1 MPALRQR
8 LLKPIDN
15 RFAGVVIYGKST
27 VVGPVSLRCQTEP
40 CTNRRPAASLLL
52 LKLKTAVKFLIVC
65 VNILIHTTRDI
76 VILLLKSDIS
86 AVMHIYACNRN
97 GLIFGYFRRINL
109 QICNITLRRADL
121 SDIVGARLQ
130 SVEDGLPVA
139 ARLF

>member
-1 MPALRQR
+1 FLGERKATVAVVVYRNLLCAAGPFSYLFCQRKFPGINNSILPFHLFHKVCSGVPALRQR

-65 VNILIHTTRDI
+65 VNILIHT
-76 VILLLKSDIS
+76 
-86 AVMHIYACNRN
+86 
-97 GLIFGYFRRINL
+97 
-109 QICNITLRRADL
+109 
-121 SDIVGARLQ
+121 
-130 SVEDGLPVA
+130 
-139 ARLF
+139 